1 VLHMHA
7 LQEDCALRSVALLRG
22 GVLAFTTPS

>member
-1 VLHMHA
+1 MHMHA
-7 LQEDCALRSVALLRG
+7 LQEDCAPRSVALLRG